1 MPSQEDKVK
10 KAKKG
15 MDKFAKYEKC
25 LLRKKNYDDIIEAL
39 GKQDYAAVKAIF
51 EQCNVPSEQQ
61 NDLLEFAINC
71 FEMRFC
77 QW

>member
-1 MPSQEDKVK
+1 MSTQEEKK
-10 KAKKG
+10 EKAKKG

-25 LLRKKNYDDIIEAL
+25 LLQKKNYDDIIDAL
-39 GKQDYAAVKAIF
+39 AAQDYAKVKTIF
-51 EQCNVPSEQQ
+51 AKCKVPAEQQ
-61 NDLLEFAINC
+61 NDLMQFAINC